1 MRFSTT
7 LIASMAVIIPVLA
20 SSKEATEQALLQNAE
35 QAVPGESALFTTYTG
50 KKTPLASNYTQ
61 VINATGT
68 GEPGQDDLLFQ
79 NLLAAEWVIYTFYQE
94 AVEIFNTSSFTKLGF
109 PNTTYERIRE
119 IRNNEA
125 GHARIFQD
133 NISNNSLKPGPC
145 TYSFGFGDNAMK
157 FLALQVYIE
166 VASQAFL
173 TGLQLQADL
182 NHSRA
187 ALMAIG
193 QVEARHNSWALIDN
207 WKVSP
212 FSGPSDTIYPY
223 ANQILDMTNS
233 FVTSCPSENP
243 EYPSPRQ
250 NLPQMVFWANGTS
263 ATPGSQIQP
272 YFYQSANQPKFQTGK
287 EYYAVFYHG
296 VNTLSVPYDW
306 QKGIVTIP
314 KEIDIASGIII
325 VNIADKKDAPTEDSV
340 VAGPMVILEQP
351 NALTLKEP
359 DAISV

>member
-7 LIASMAVIIPVLA
+7 LITSMAVILPALA
-20 SSKEATEQALLQNAE
+20 SSKEATEQALLKTAE
-35 QAVPGESALFTTYTG
+35 NAVPGESALFTTYTG
-50 KKTPLASNYTQ
+50 KKTPLASKYTQ

-79 NLLAAEWVIYTFYQE
+79 NLLAAEWIIYNFYQQ
-94 AVEIFNTSSFTKLGF
+94 AVEIFNTSSFTKIGF
-109 PNTTYERIRE
+109 PNTTYERIQE

-145 TYSFGFGDNAMK
+145 QYSFGFGDDAMT
-157 FLALQVYIE
+157 FLALQVYVE

-182 NHSRA
+182 NVSRA

-193 QVEARHNSWALIDN
+193 QVEARHNAWALIEN

-233 FVTSCPSENP
+233 FVTSCPSANP

-250 NLPQMVFWANGTS
+250 NLPQM
-263 ATPGSQIQP
+263 
-272 YFYQSANQPKFQTGK
+272 SANQPKFQTGK

-296 VNTLSVPYDW
+296 VNIISVPYDW

-314 KEIDIASGIII
+314 KKFDVASGIII
-325 VNIADKKDAPTEDSV
+325 VNIADKKGAPTEDSV
-340 VAGPMVILEQP
+340 VAGPMIILEQP
-351 NALTLKEP
+351 VALTLKEP
-359 DAISV
+359 DAVSI